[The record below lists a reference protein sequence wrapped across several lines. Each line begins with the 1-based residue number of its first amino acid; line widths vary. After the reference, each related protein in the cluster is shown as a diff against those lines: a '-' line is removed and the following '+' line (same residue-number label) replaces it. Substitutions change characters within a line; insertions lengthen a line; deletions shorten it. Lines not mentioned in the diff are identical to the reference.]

1 MFLDFV
7 EGPLWY
13 AAVVIFLV
21 GIAIRFYEILARGVK
36 PDLATPR
43 TEGTAGALRTIVTRS
58 WTAKGFSSGAVFH
71 LIAGY
76 MFHIGLFVLLIFA
89 APHVIFIEERILGF
103 GWAPAPH
110 WLFIV
115 AADLAFAGLVLLWL
129 RRVMHPVMR
138 QISTFDDHAAA
149 ILTFVV
155 MFTGCMALLLS
166 HDSLRAIHMLT
177 VCLLMIYFPFSRL
190 MHAFTFVLSRGYT
203 GAVMG
208 RKGVQ
213 A

>member
-1 MFLDFV
+1 MFLEFV

-13 AAVVIFLV
+13 IAVVIFLV
-21 GIAIRFYEILARGVK
+21 GIAIRIYEVLARGVK
-36 PDLATPR
+36 PDLAVPR
-43 TEGTAGALRTIVTRS
+43 SDGMAGALRTIITRS

-71 LIAGY
+71 LVAGY

-89 APHVIFIEERILGF
+89 APHVVFIEERILGF
-103 GWAPAPH
+103 GWTPAPH

-129 RRVMHPVMR
+129 RRMMHPVMR

-149 ILTFVV
+149 VLTFVV

-177 VCLLMIYFPFSRL
+177 VCMLMIYFPFSRL
-190 MHAFTFVLSRGYT
+190 MHAFTFVISRSYT